1 MVEIEQEIENI
12 ESWDPSGG
20 AKLVAG
26 IYEVEIAEVKV
37 EDAKSGYPKLNMKC
51 KVVSGDHMGATC
63 FVDRSL
69 HPNALGYFR
78 GMLDML
84 NLFATGR
91 SFDEKKLVGR
101 FMRVQMVDSYKAD
114 GVTPTLKSERL
125 FRSEVNDHKNEQADI
140 SEGAHTTTV
149 PASRGNGN
157 GKAAAAKPIAKPA
170 PAARPVPRPAP
181 AAAGTK
187 GDDDLPF

>member
-20 AKLVAG
+20 GKLVAG

-51 KVVSGDHMGATC
+51 KVVSGDHMGSTC

-140 SEGAHTTTV
+140 SEGATTV
-149 PASRGNGN
+149 PAARVNGNGN
-157 GKAAAAKPIAKPA
+157 GKAAAAKPAAKPVPA
-170 PAARPVPRPAP
+170 TRPAARPP
-181 AAAGTK
+181 AAAGK
-187 GDDDLPF
+187 KADDDLPF